1 MSNVSS
7 SVMLSRNPASTL
19 STPAASGAEP
29 RQHQGNAQASPDH
42 SGHPRQ
48 PEADHQHFKGHT
60 IVDVAEGR
68 AIKIKPHRLFR
79 AIVAILKPEKLRIL
93 VDKTPY
99 KPGAGKPVNP
109 WPATRSP
116 DPVMKILRLQP
127 CQQATDGMRLSGR
140 DEPVNASFQF

>member
-1 MSNVSS
+1 MSNVII
-7 SVMLSRNPASTL
+7 RNAFTQSCQYTFNASGF
-19 STPAASGAEP
+19 GAEP

-99 KPGAGKPVNP
+99 KPVRWQACQSMAGD
-109 WPATRSP
+109 A
-116 DPVMKILRLQP
+116 
-127 CQQATDGMRLSGR
+127 
-140 DEPVNASFQF
+140 